1 MKKNIAVFFG
11 GRSTEH
17 DVSIITAINS
27 VIRPLKL
34 IDEYNVIPIY
44 ISRTGEWYCDD
55 KLTDIELYRNN
66 QIEAFCKNNRPISLI
81 FEHGL
86 TILKQGLLP
95 KKIKIDIAFPAM
107 HGTYGEDGSLMGLLR
122 MADIPYTGC
131 DMQASVIAMDKVLAK
146 TVVRSKG
153 ILTAPDV
160 IFNVEG
166 FQKDQKTIIKTI
178 EDKLGYPVFV
188 KPPHLGSSI
197 GVTKANNRI
206 ELINAIEVALFYDN
220 YVLIEQSIKNLR
232 EVTLPIMGFGDDII
246 TASLEEPLYSV
257 ANEKFFDF
265 STKYI
270 NNKGSKSGKG
280 RKGSNCYSK
289 IPAELPKSLYDRA
302 VKTAILAYQAIGC
315 NGIARIDLLI
325 DENQKDVYFMEANP
339 LPGDLY
345 IHNWIAS
352 GISAIELV
360 EKLIKFANLR
370 YLEEHRTETVFTS
383 SFLRQF

>member
-34 IDEYNVIPIY
+34 INEYHVIPIY
-44 ISRTGEWYCDD
+44 ISRTGEWYSDD

-66 QIEAFCKNNRPISLI
+66 QIEDFCKENRPVSLI

-86 TILKQGLLP
+86 TIVKQSLLP
-95 KKIKIDIAFPAM
+95 KKIKIDVAFPAM

-146 TVVRSKG
+146 NLVRSKG

-160 IFNVEG
+160 VFNAEE
-166 FQKDQKTIIKTI
+166 FKNKQKNIIKVI
-178 EDKLGYPVFV
+178 EEKLGYPVFV

-197 GVTKANNRI
+197 GVTKANNRV
-206 ELINAIEVALFYDN
+206 ELINAIEVALFYDS
-220 YVLIEQSIKNLR
+220 YVLIEQSIRNLR
-232 EVTLPIMGFGDDII
+232 EVTLPIMGFGNNII

-257 ANEKFFDF
+257 VNDKFFDF

-270 NNKGSKSGKG
+270 KNNSGKSGKG
-280 RKGSNCYSK
+280 KTGNNSYSK
-289 IPAELPKSLYDRA
+289 IPAELPESLYKKA
-302 VKTAILAYQAIGC
+302 VENAILAYQTIGC

-325 DENQKDVYFMEANP
+325 DEKEKNVYFMEANP

-345 IHNWIAS
+345 VHNWIAS
-352 GISAIELV
+352 GVSAVELV

-370 YLEEHRTETVFTS
+370 YLEERRTETVFAS